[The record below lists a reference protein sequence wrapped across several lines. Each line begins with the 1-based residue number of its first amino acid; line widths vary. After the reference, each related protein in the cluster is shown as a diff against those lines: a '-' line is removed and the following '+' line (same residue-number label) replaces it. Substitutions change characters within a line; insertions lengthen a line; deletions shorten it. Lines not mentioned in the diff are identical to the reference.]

1 MKRLGIFVVAII
13 CTCMAFIS
21 CEKEEQTKTEDFST
35 HAIAGNYVGTLSAL
49 GYADEPQRAYVTLT
63 RRSSDVVSF
72 EISCEN
78 FDINPDPVNLIVS
91 EKIFIIKTV
100 KNYPFIKA
108 GESFEKISFPQKDGN
123 FRGLRQHRRRRP
135 YR

>member
-91 EKIFIIKTV
+91 DKKGVVTLVSESAYSISGSISNGILNVTFIIGSDTFVFSGK
-100 KNYPFIKA
+100 
-108 GESFEKISFPQKDGN
+108 KD
-123 FRGLRQHRRRRP
+123 
-135 YR
+135 

>member
-91 EKIFIIKTV
+91 DKNGVVTLVSESAYSISGSISNGILNVTFIIGSDTFVFSGK
-100 KNYPFIKA
+100 
-108 GESFEKISFPQKDGN
+108 KD
-123 FRGLRQHRRRRP
+123 
-135 YR
+135 